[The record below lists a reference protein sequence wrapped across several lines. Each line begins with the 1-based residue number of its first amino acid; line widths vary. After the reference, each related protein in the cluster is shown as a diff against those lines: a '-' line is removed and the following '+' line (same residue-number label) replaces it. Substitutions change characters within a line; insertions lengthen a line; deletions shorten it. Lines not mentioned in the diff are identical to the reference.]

1 MSQESTRTVYRTC
14 SLCEATCGLELQ
26 VEGDRVVRVRGDE
39 NDVFSRG
46 YICPKG
52 VAIAGVH
59 EDPDRL
65 RKPLVKR
72 DGVHVETS
80 WDEAFSEIER
90 RLLPIIE
97 QGGRNAVAAYLG
109 NPTVHNLAGTFYVRP
124 VLKALGTRNIY
135 SASTVDQMP
144 KHVSSGM
151 LFGSPGAI
159 PVPDLDRT
167 DFLLM
172 LGANPLESNG
182 SLCTAPD
189 FPGRL
194 KAIQAR
200 GGRIVVVDPRVT
212 RTAKAADEH
221 VFIRPG
227 TDAMLLVGMMHT
239 LFDEGLVDLGTVAD
253 SVNGLAEVELAVK
266 PFSPERVSAHCGV
279 DPQTIRR
286 LARELAETEKAV
298 AYGRIGIH
306 TVAFGTLASW
316 ATDVLN
322 ILAGNLDRPGGSMFP
337 MSATSRAGKSAGG
350 RGFSTGRW
358 KSRVRELPEVMGEFP
373 VATLADE
380 IETPG
385 EGQVRAL
392 LTIMGNPALS
402 TPDSGRLEA
411 ALEDLEFMVSVD
423 IYCNETTRHAD
434 VILPPPSLLERG
446 HCDTSFA
453 NLSVRNVINYSP
465 PVFEPTGPTE
475 ANILARL
482 ALVLGGQGAQADPAL
497 IDSMLLG
504 GLLESHAANP
514 DSALHGQGVDE
525 LAAEQE
531 GRPGP
536 EALLDIMLRA
546 GPYGEASEESAEPLS
561 LERLEDNPHGIDLGP
576 LLPRVPAVLSTP
588 SARIEL
594 MTDALAGE
602 LDRLDQ
608 ALAAATTEGLLLVGR
623 RHLRSN
629 NSWMH
634 NVPSLVSGQARCT
647 LQMHPEDAA
656 ERGLEHG
663 DLADLAS
670 RVGRVRAPV
679 EITGD
684 IMPGVV
690 SLPHGWGHDQPGV
703 RMQTAAS
710 QPGVNSNTLTDGE
723 MLDNLSGNAVLN
735 GIPVVVEACSPSRG

>member
-1 MSQESTRTVYRTC
+1 MSQESRRTVYRTC

-26 VEGDRVVRVRGDE
+26 VEGNRVVKVRGDE
-39 NDVFSRG
+39 KDVFSRG
-46 YICPKG
+46 YVCPKG
-52 VAIAGVH
+52 VAIAAVH

-72 DGVHVETS
+72 DGVHVEAS

-90 RLLPIIE
+90 RLLPIME
-97 QGGRNAVAAYLG
+97 RGGRNAVAAYLG
-109 NPTVHNLAGTFYVRP
+109 NPNVHNLAGTFYVRP

-194 KAIQAR
+194 KAIQTR
-200 GGRIVVVDPRVT
+200 GGRFVVIDPRVT

-221 VFIRPG
+221 IFIRPG
-227 TDAMLLVGMMHT
+227 TDAMLLVGMIHT
-239 LFDEGLVDLGTVAD
+239 LFDEGLVNLGTVAD

-279 DPQTIRR
+279 DASTMRR
-286 LARELAETEKAV
+286 LARELAETEKAA

-306 TVAFGTLASW
+306 TVGFGTLASW

-322 ILAGNLDRPGGSMFP
+322 ILAGNLDRAGGSMFP
-337 MSATSRAGKSAGG
+337 LAATSRAGKTAGG

-358 KSRVRELPEVMGEFP
+358 KSRVRQLPEVLGEFP

-392 LTIMGNPALS
+392 VTIGGNPALS

-453 NLSVRNVINYSP
+453 NLSVRNVANYSP
-465 PVFEPTGPTE
+465 PVFEPSGPSE

-482 ALVLGGQGAQADPAL
+482 ALVVSGQGAQADPAI
-497 IDSMLLG
+497 IDTTLLR
-504 GLLESHAANP
+504 GLLEGHVANA
-514 DSALHGQGVDE
+514 DSALHGREIDE
-525 LAAEQE
+525 LVAEAE

-536 EALLDIMLRA
+536 EALLDVMLRT
-546 GPYGEASEESAEPLS
+546 GPYGDGFDEDAAELS
-561 LERLEDNPHGIDLGP
+561 LEQLEGNPHGIDLGP
-576 LLPRVPAVLSTP
+576 LLPRVPTVLSTP

-594 MTDALAGE
+594 MADELANE

-608 ALAAATTEGLLLVGR
+608 ALSAAAGEGLLLVGR

-634 NVPSLVSGQARCT
+634 NVPSLVSGQNRCT
-647 LQMHPEDAA
+647 LQMHPEDAS
-656 ERGLEHG
+656 ERGLENG

-679 EITGD
+679 EVSPD

-690 SLPHGWGHDQPGV
+690 SLPHGWGHGQEGARLEV
-703 RMQTAAS
+703 AATHR
-710 QPGVNSNTLTDGE
+710 GVNSNTLTDG
-723 MLDNLSGNAVLN
+723 MALDPLSGNAVLN
-735 GIPVVVEACSPSRG
+735 GIPVVVAACEKNR

>member
-1 MSQESTRTVYRTC
+1 MNSESKRTVFRTC

-239 LFDEGLVDLGTVAD
+239 LFDEGLVDLG
-253 SVNGLAEVELAVK
+253 
-266 PFSPERVSAHCGV
+266 
-279 DPQTIRR
+279 
-286 LARELAETEKAV
+286 
-298 AYGRIGIH
+298 
-306 TVAFGTLASW
+306 
-316 ATDVLN
+316 
-322 ILAGNLDRPGGSMFP
+322 
-337 MSATSRAGKSAGG
+337 
-350 RGFSTGRW
+350 
-358 KSRVRELPEVMGEFP
+358 
-373 VATLADE
+373 
-380 IETPG
+380 
-385 EGQVRAL
+385 
-392 LTIMGNPALS
+392 
-402 TPDSGRLEA
+402 
-411 ALEDLEFMVSVD
+411 
-423 IYCNETTRHAD
+423 
-434 VILPPPSLLERG
+434 
-446 HCDTSFA
+446 
-453 NLSVRNVINYSP
+453 
-465 PVFEPTGPTE
+465 
-475 ANILARL
+475 
-482 ALVLGGQGAQADPAL
+482 
-497 IDSMLLG
+497 
-504 GLLESHAANP
+504 
-514 DSALHGQGVDE
+514 
-525 LAAEQE
+525 
-531 GRPGP
+531 
-536 EALLDIMLRA
+536 
-546 GPYGEASEESAEPLS
+546 LS
-561 LERLEDNPHGIDLGP
+561 LIHI
-576 LLPRVPAVLSTP
+576 
-588 SARIEL
+588 
-594 MTDALAGE
+594 
-602 LDRLDQ
+602 
-608 ALAAATTEGLLLVGR
+608 
-623 RHLRSN
+623 
-629 NSWMH
+629 
-634 NVPSLVSGQARCT
+634 
-647 LQMHPEDAA
+647 
-656 ERGLEHG
+656 
-663 DLADLAS
+663 
-670 RVGRVRAPV
+670 
-679 EITGD
+679 
-684 IMPGVV
+684 
-690 SLPHGWGHDQPGV
+690 
-703 RMQTAAS
+703 
-710 QPGVNSNTLTDGE
+710 
-723 MLDNLSGNAVLN
+723 
-735 GIPVVVEACSPSRG
+735 

>member
-172 LGANPLESNG
+172 LVAIPLESNG

-194 KAIQAR
+194 KAIHAR

-322 ILAGNLDRPGGSMFP
+322 ILAGNLDRPGGCLLY
-337 MSATSRAGKSAGG
+337 TSDA
-350 RGFSTGRW
+350 
-358 KSRVRELPEVMGEFP
+358 
-373 VATLADE
+373 ADE
-380 IETPG
+380 
-385 EGQVRAL
+385 
-392 LTIMGNPALS
+392 
-402 TPDSGRLEA
+402 
-411 ALEDLEFMVSVD
+411 
-423 IYCNETTRHAD
+423 
-434 VILPPPSLLERG
+434 
-446 HCDTSFA
+446 
-453 NLSVRNVINYSP
+453 
-465 PVFEPTGPTE
+465 
-475 ANILARL
+475 
-482 ALVLGGQGAQADPAL
+482 
-497 IDSMLLG
+497 
-504 GLLESHAANP
+504 
-514 DSALHGQGVDE
+514 
-525 LAAEQE
+525 
-531 GRPGP
+531 
-536 EALLDIMLRA
+536 
-546 GPYGEASEESAEPLS
+546 
-561 LERLEDNPHGIDLGP
+561 
-576 LLPRVPAVLSTP
+576 
-588 SARIEL
+588 
-594 MTDALAGE
+594 
-602 LDRLDQ
+602 
-608 ALAAATTEGLLLVGR
+608 
-623 RHLRSN
+623 
-629 NSWMH
+629 
-634 NVPSLVSGQARCT
+634 
-647 LQMHPEDAA
+647 
-656 ERGLEHG
+656 
-663 DLADLAS
+663 
-670 RVGRVRAPV
+670 
-679 EITGD
+679 
-684 IMPGVV
+684 
-690 SLPHGWGHDQPGV
+690 
-703 RMQTAAS
+703 
-710 QPGVNSNTLTDGE
+710 
-723 MLDNLSGNAVLN
+723 
-735 GIPVVVEACSPSRG
+735 